1 MEIET
6 SIKNLNTFFNKD
18 KITLIEEK
26 RGGIGGVFKKKLEFI
41 HIKDSVKVVISDVE
55 LISNFKRTLK
65 ISLTDFEEIKIG
77 IICIA
82 TNHIENEIPMSSC
95 IVSTPN
101 QYFIQNVMKEM
112 RLFDS
117 KSTCNFEEL
126 LFNKLNYPNVLDV
139 KNQLG

>member
-1 MEIET
+1 MKYITKLILCITIGLLFLGCKMEIET

-82 TNHIENEIPMSSC
+82 TNHIENEIPD
-95 IVSTPN
+95 PA
-101 QYFIQNVMKEM
+101 
-112 RLFDS
+112 
-117 KSTCNFEEL
+117 
-126 LFNKLNYPNVLDV
+126 P
-139 KNQLG
+139 